1 MELYMK
7 ENLYQKIIAAVPIL
21 RPLTT
26 AELDEVISL
35 SRLLKVNREATVI
48 REGELGNSMYII
60 VSGRVRVLKE
70 VKPGDQKTLA
80 TLGAGEVF
88 GEMALIDR
96 YPRSASVVTLTHSV
110 LYQIDLDRFNELRD
124 QWRPAAFKILRQ
136 LAPVL
141 CKRIRNIDKM
151 TGDILMQQPAS
162 DTPEARRAMI
172 GRLKGGQR

>member
-1 MELYMK
+1 MQ
-7 ENLYQKIIAAVPIL
+7 ENLYRKIMAAVPIL
-21 RPLTT
+21 RPLTE
-26 AELDEVISL
+26 AEMEEIISI

-60 VSGRVRVLKE
+60 VSGRARILKE
-70 VKPGDQKTLA
+70 ARPGEQKTLA

-88 GEMALIDR
+88 GEMALIDK
-96 YPRSASVVTLTHSV
+96 YPRSASVVTLMDSV

-151 TGDILMQQPAS
+151 TGDLLSSGPAS
-162 DTPEARRAMI
+162 GTPETRRAVI
-172 GRLKGGQR
+172 DRLRGGEG

>member
-1 MELYMK
+1 MK
-7 ENLYQKIIAAVPIL
+7 ESLYRKIMAAVPIL
-21 RPLTT
+21 RPLTA
-26 AELDEVISL
+26 AEMEEVLSI
-35 SRLLKVNREATVI
+35 SRLLKVNRDATVI

-70 VKPGDQKTLA
+70 VKPGEQKTLA

-96 YPRSASVVTLTHSV
+96 YPRSASVLTLTNSV
-110 LYQIDLDRFNELRD
+110 LYQIDLDRFNELRE

-141 CKRIRNIDKM
+141 CKRIRNIDRM
-151 TGDILMQQPAS
+151 TGDLLAQQPAS
-162 DTPEARRAMI
+162 DTPEARRAMLD
-172 GRLKGGQR
+172 RLKGGDS